1 MILLDTGLKHVKPHQ
16 VVHVGQEAIINLD
29 EVSSASEVRITNIE
43 LWITAC
49 YLWLTE
55 TVLFR
60 LEVALESLDLAP
72 GNAALFHEIA
82 KLVDFYQNLY
92 IRRNIA
98 DTNH

>member
-1 MILLDTGLKHVKPHQ
+1 MILLDTGLKHVRPHQ

-29 EVSSASEVRITNIE
+29 EVSSASEVRITNNE

-49 YLWLTE
+49 YLLLTE
-55 TVLFR
+55 TPLFR
-60 LEVALESLDLAP
+60 LALESLALAP

-82 KLVDFYQNLY
+82 KLVNFHQILY

-98 DTNH
+98 DSNH